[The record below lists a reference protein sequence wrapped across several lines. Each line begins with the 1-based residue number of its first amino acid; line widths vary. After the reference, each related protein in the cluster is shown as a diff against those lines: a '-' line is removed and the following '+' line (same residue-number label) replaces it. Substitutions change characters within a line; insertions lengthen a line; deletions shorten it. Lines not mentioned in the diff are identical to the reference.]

1 MRIQSAT
8 DHKQEGWMK
17 FPTPLLKGPDTII
30 DAFLRVFKYGGYGG
44 PAIVHLASCQWS
56 RGGITYTS
64 SMNLAKERVSSG
76 VTSKFP
82 DKQGYW
88 VKIQLKADLIEN
100 ARLAGDHICLKL
112 SGGPPQSAVIL
123 SSELNRQQAPELM
136 LDVKE
141 AESTFG
147 YGTSQVSG
155 KSKNKIDKKVE
166 NYRERLQ
173 KKLTKKFT
181 DEQLTINR
189 KEVAAKKARVT
200 SSGQAKLT
208 ALDNTAAANI
218 ENKVGAKVQAQVAAK
233 TTAIQNA
240 EKAKITAAIGKADVS
255 GTEKAVLTAKL
266 KAQGQAAVAKET
278 AGIAEVVAAK
288 VTGSV
293 QAKERAKL
301 EAKKQE
307 VKAAI
312 AKKASTAV
320 NKGSQLTT
328 SQRQTIKTK
337 VGQHLPAEMAKY
349 MKKRAGASASSAT
362 STSKSNK
369 SGNSLLRVSDE
380 FLSEQEGVRELGSDE

>member
-1 MRIQSAT
+1 M
-8 DHKQEGWMK
+8 G
-17 FPTPLLKGPDTII
+17 
-30 DAFLRVFKYGGYGG
+30 
-44 PAIVHLASCQWS
+44 
-56 RGGITYTS
+56 
-64 SMNLAKERVSSG
+64 
-76 VTSKFP
+76 
-82 DKQGYW
+82 
-88 VKIQLKADLIEN
+88 
-100 ARLAGDHICLKL
+100 
-112 SGGPPQSAVIL
+112 
-123 SSELNRQQAPELM
+123 
-136 LDVKE
+136 
-141 AESTFG
+141 
-147 YGTSQVSG
+147 
-155 KSKNKIDKKVE
+155 
-166 NYRERLQ
+166 
-173 KKLTKKFT
+173 
-181 DEQLTINR
+181 
-189 KEVAAKKARVT
+189 
-200 SSGQAKLT
+200 
-208 ALDNTAAANI
+208 
-218 ENKVGAKVQAQVAAK
+218 
-233 TTAIQNA
+233 
-240 EKAKITAAIGKADVS
+240 AAIGKADVS